1 MAPSFFSSA
10 LRALPLLGFDLESFL
25 IFFDF
30 FFESLSL
37 LESEELE
44 LESLLESLLELEL
57 ELLAFLFF
65 LSWKTKFSWDRTSSH
80 RHLITA

>member
-1 MAPSFFSSA
+1 MV
-10 LRALPLLGFDLESFL
+10 
-25 IFFDF
+25 FFDF
-30 FFESLSL
+30 FFESRSR

-65 LSWKTKFSWDRTSSH
+65 LSWTFCVW
-80 RHLITA
+80 